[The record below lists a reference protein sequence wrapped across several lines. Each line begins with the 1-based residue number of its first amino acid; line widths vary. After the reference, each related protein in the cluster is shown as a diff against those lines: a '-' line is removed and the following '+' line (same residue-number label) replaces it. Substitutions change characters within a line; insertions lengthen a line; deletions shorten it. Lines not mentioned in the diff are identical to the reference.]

1 MNGLINA
8 YGPENHPTLQNNG
21 PLKNL
26 KPGGRYN
33 KLNEGRNLM

>member
-8 YGPENHPTLQNNG
+8 YDKNALPELQNKG
-21 PLKNL
+21 SLANL

-33 KLNEGRNLM
+33 KLN